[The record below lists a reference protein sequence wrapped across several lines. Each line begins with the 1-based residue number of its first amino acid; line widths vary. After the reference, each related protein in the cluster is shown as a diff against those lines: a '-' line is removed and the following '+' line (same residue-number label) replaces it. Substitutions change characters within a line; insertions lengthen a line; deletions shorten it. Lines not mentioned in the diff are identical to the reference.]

1 MRLLYINP
9 NSTAEMT
16 DSIVEAARA
25 AVPEAE
31 VIGWT
36 NTDGP
41 PAIQGAADGD
51 AAVPGL
57 LALLPKARTA
67 DVDAI
72 VIACFDDT
80 GLDGARAMAHCPV
93 LGIGQAG
100 FHMAVLMGGRF
111 GVVTTLPISV
121 PVIEG
126 NIASYGFADACTG
139 VRPSGLPVLAVEEG
153 GDDVLATLDREITAA
168 AADGARSVVLGCA
181 GMARHRSALSRPGGP
196 LLIDGVAASA
206 LLAVAAHGY
215 VGARSA
221 A

>member
-1 MRLLYINP
+1 MILFINP
-9 NSTAEMT
+9 NSSAHMT
-16 DSIVEAARA
+16 ESIVAAAR
-25 AVPEAE
+25 EALPGVAIE
-31 VIGWT
+31 GWT
-36 NTDGP
+36 NAEGP
-41 PAIQGAADGD
+41 VAIQGADDGE

-57 LALLPKARTA
+57 LALLPAAQAAGAR
-67 DVDAI
+67 AI

-181 GMARHRSALSRPGGP
+181 GMARHRSVLSRPGGP

-215 VGARSA
+215 VGTRSA